1 MALVKTENLAAQA
14 RGFGSLPVL
23 RQIGLMI
30 GLAASVALGVA
41 VVLWS
46 KTPDYSLLYGRLSDA
61 EAAQVAESLEKEAI
75 PYRIESGSG
84 IITVPS
90 SKVHEARL
98 KLAKQGLP
106 RSDGSGFELLEKSD
120 SFGTSRFIEQARYHR
135 AIEGELARTISKLQT
150 VESARV
156 HLSIPKRS
164 VFVREKGKT
173 RASVVLKLFSSARL
187 DEERLA
193 GIVHLVAASVPG
205 LEADQVTVVDQK
217 GRLLTN
223 SSNLSEIALSSNQL
237 AYARRLEEAYARR
250 IRDILVPVLGEDG
263 VRAQVVAELDFTTV
277 ESTTESFQPDSK
289 VVRSE
294 ETFEEKTTGSGV
306 TGVPGALSNQPPK
319 GGTTEGVET
328 NAETVNP
335 VNSTSRA
342 TRNYEMDRS
351 VSHTRTAP
359 GSLQRLSAAVVV
371 DYREQADEKGDL
383 VRVPLGEEEMA
394 RITALVKDAIG
405 FDEERN
411 DSVNVT
417 NISFKA
423 AEEMEPVPGT
433 PVWQEPWIWDIA
445 KQALGVLMVVFLVFG
460 VLRPVLRSLATR
472 PPQMA
477 ALPGGQ
483 GAAGEQLALA
493 EDQLTLGNQ
502 QQSPAI
508 SQEQQFG
515 MARNMIENDPQRAAQ
530 VVKTWMAA
538 DG

>member
-61 EAAQVAESLEKEAI
+61 EAAQVAESLEKEGIA
-75 PYRIESGSG
+75 YRIESGSG
-84 IITVPS
+84 IITVPA

-156 HLSIPKRS
+156 HLSIPKQS

-223 SSNLSEIALSSNQL
+223 SSSLSEIALSSNQL
-237 AYARRLEEAYARR
+237 AYARRLEEAYAKR

-294 ETFEEKTTGSGV
+294 ETFEEKTTASGV
-306 TGVPGALSNQPPK
+306 TGVPGALSNQPPR
-319 GGTTEGVET
+319 GGTTEVVEDG
-328 NAETVNP
+328 AETVSP
-335 VNSTSRA
+335 LNSTSRA

-351 VSHTRTAP
+351 ISHTRTAP

-423 AEEMEPVPGT
+423 AEEMEPLPGT

-483 GAAGEQLALA
+483 GAEGEQLALA

-502 QQSPAI
+502 QPPAL

-515 MARNMIENDPQRAAQ
+515 MARNMIETDPQRAAQ

>member
-14 RGFGSLPVL
+14 KGFGRLPVL
-23 RQIGLMI
+23 RQVGLMI

-61 EAAQVAESLEKEAI
+61 DAAQVAESLEQAGI
-75 PYRIESGSG
+75 PYRIEHGSG
-84 IITVPS
+84 IITVPAG
-90 SKVHEARL
+90 KVHEARL
-98 KLAKQGLP
+98 KLAKHGLP

-135 AIEGELARTISKLQT
+135 AIEGELARTISKLQN

-156 HLSIPKRS
+156 HLSIPKHS
-164 VFVREKGKT
+164 VFVRDKGKT
-173 RASVVLKLFSSARL
+173 RASVVLKLFSSLRL

-223 SSNLSEIALSSNQL
+223 SSSMSEVGLSSNQL
-237 AYARRLEEAYARR
+237 AYTRRLEEVYSKR

-277 ESTTESFQPDSK
+277 ESTTEKFQPDSK

-294 ETFEEKTTGSGV
+294 ETFNEETTGSGV
-306 TGVPGALSNQPPK
+306 SGVPGALTNTPPK
-319 GGTTEGVET
+319 GGTIVQDEDAL
-328 NAETVNP
+328 NRVNP

-342 TRNYEMDRS
+342 TRNFEMDRS
-351 VSHTRTAP
+351 ISHTRTAP

-371 DYREQADEKGDL
+371 DYLEQKDEKGKL
-383 VRVPLGEEEMA
+383 VRAPLGDEEMA

-405 FDEERN
+405 FDEKRN

-423 AEEMEPVPGT
+423 VEEIEPVAAM
-433 PVWQEPWIWDIA
+433 PVWKEPWVLGIV
-445 KQALGVLMVVFLVFG
+445 KQVLGVLMVLLLVFG
-460 VLRPVLRSLATR
+460 VLRPVLRNLATR
-472 PPQMA
+472 PPQVA

-483 GAAGEQLALA
+483 GADGEQLALA

-502 QQSPAI
+502 PQAPAI